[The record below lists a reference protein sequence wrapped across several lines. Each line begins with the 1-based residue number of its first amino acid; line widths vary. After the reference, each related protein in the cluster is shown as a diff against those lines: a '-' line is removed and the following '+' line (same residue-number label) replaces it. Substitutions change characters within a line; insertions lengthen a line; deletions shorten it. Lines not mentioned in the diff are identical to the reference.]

1 MSNMAKEERERRIIA
16 AVISV
21 VMLEIESGETIEP
34 SLGRDEGSSWS
45 KSHRRMAMGKTS
57 WLKARTVRSTKR

>member
-1 MSNMAKEERERRIIA
+1 MSNMAKEERERRIMA
-16 AVISV
+16 AVISL

-34 SLGRDEGSSWS
+34 SLGRHKGSSWS

-57 WLKARTVRSTKR
+57 WLKSRTVTSTKR

>member
-1 MSNMAKEERERRIIA
+1 MSNMVKEERERRIIA
-16 AVISV
+16 AVISLV
-21 VMLEIESGETIEP
+21 ILEKESGETIEP

-57 WLKARTVRSTKR
+57 WLKARTVRSIKR

>member
-16 AVISV
+16 AVISLV
-21 VMLEIESGETIEP
+21 VLEKESGETIEP
-34 SLGRDEGSSWS
+34 TLGRDEGSSWS

-57 WLKARTVRSTKR
+57 WLKARTVRSIKR

>member
-1 MSNMAKEERERRIIA
+1 MVKEERERRIIA
-16 AVISV
+16 AVISLV
-21 VMLEIESGETIEP
+21 ILEKESGETIEP

-57 WLKARTVRSTKR
+57 WLKARTVRSIKR

>member
-1 MSNMAKEERERRIIA
+1 MSNMAKEERERRIMA
-16 AVISV
+16 AVISL

-57 WLKARTVRSTKR
+57 WLKARTVRSIKR

>member
-1 MSNMAKEERERRIIA
+1 VSNMVKEERERRIIA
-16 AVISV
+16 AVISLV
-21 VMLEIESGETIEP
+21 ILEKESGETIEP

-57 WLKARTVRSTKR
+57 WLKARTVRSIKR